1 MRTNSPR
8 FYHFCVTAAHVITVS
23 FCPILASLLSLST
36 CTYCQPQGGWDS
48 MRKRKEERIIPK
60 TRELHEL
67 PYMQIVK
74 YETGFTFFRS
84 SIKMPGIFN
93 GHHLLF
99 VRTVYRAC
107 ILKPLE
113 AFLQA
118 CSLPPNF
125 QPVIGMHFCKA
136 GFTNS
141 QLVTGQAPSLD
152 EARSFR

>member
-1 MRTNSPR
+1 MRKLQTTLNIPLVGSSTFKNNNLFKFISLSGIITFLILFYYIFVKTNS
-8 FYHFCVTAAHVITVS
+8 
-23 FCPILASLLSLST
+23 
-36 CTYCQPQGGWDS
+36 D
-48 MRKRKEERIIPK
+48 K
-60 TRELHEL
+60 
-67 PYMQIVK
+67 K